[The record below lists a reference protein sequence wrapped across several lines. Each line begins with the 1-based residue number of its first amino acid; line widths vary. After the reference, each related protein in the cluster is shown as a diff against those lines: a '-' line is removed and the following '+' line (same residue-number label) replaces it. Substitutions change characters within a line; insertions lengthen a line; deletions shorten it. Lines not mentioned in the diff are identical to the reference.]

1 MDPGWSP
8 GLLVQHFFPYIWRG
22 MGVESVSFFKKKLVC
37 NFPEDRDLVFTVEV
51 VSRLFHDSST
61 RRYLGPWEVVV
72 VVNRSS
78 LWPKQP
84 TFKAFT
90 LVLILLLNDR
100 AQKYTNRIE
109 RRRPGSYNFELLSH
123 YWTM

>member
-61 RRYLGPWEVVV
+61 RRYVGPLGGGGGGEQKF
-72 VVNRSS
+72 S
-78 LWPKQP
+78 LAQAAH
-84 TFKAFT
+84 FQG
-90 LVLILLLNDR
+90 LHIGLN
-100 AQKYTNRIE
+100 TTSE
-109 RRRPGSYNFELLSH
+109 
-123 YWTM
+123 